1 MPEYSFYEFKR
12 CCNENPE
19 RVKILYEPERDA
31 KLHFGLKSKTDI
43 KNFIANNGLEDEDLI
58 YQNSKEWEKNPDK
71 SFKIFVDAYEFRSR
85 YKRGYIAFM
94 YNRKT
99 GYWIIKSFKLSRN
112 NNFALANALSRVGMI
127 GDV

>member
-1 MPEYSFYEFKR
+1 MPEYSFCEFKR

-19 RVKILYEPERDA
+19 RVQILYEPERDA
-31 KLHFGLKSKTDI
+31 KLHFGLKSKTAI
-43 KNFIANNGLEDEDLI
+43 KNFIANDGLEDEDLI
-58 YQNSKEWEKNPDK
+58 FQNSKEWEKNPDK

-94 YNRKT
+94 YNPKT
-99 GYWIIKSFKLSRN
+99 GYWIIKSFKLSKN
-112 NNFALANALSRVGMI
+112 NNFALANALSRAGMI